1 MVPVSHAVTPRL
13 EVAGLRIRRKG
24 RVVLDDFNLT
34 LGPGRLAWV
43 TGENGAGKSSL
54 LRVLAGR
61 LRPEAGGVRMEP
73 DATSVAYYH
82 PGMGLPRDSRVGDWL
97 RLLGLSDA
105 TDRRLAPS
113 VGPGDGI
120 ARLSTGEH
128 KRLLLVGILSRGAP
142 FTFLDEPYEQR
153 PPDAKATLTQM
164 LLERAQGGV
173 VVVATN
179 QEVPAVGQPLVI
191 HVDGEPGRE
200 ASSEGDMP

>member
-1 MVPVSHAVTPRL
+1 MTPRL

-24 RVVLDDFNLT
+24 RVVLEDFDLT
-34 LGPGRLAWV
+34 LGPGQLAWV

-61 LRPEAGGVRMEP
+61 LRPEAGEVRMEP
-73 DATSVAYYH
+73 EATSVAYYH
-82 PGMGLPRDSRVGDWL
+82 PAMALPRDPRVGDWW
-97 RLLGLSDA
+97 RLLGEPDT
-105 TDRRLAPS
+105 TDRGLAPS

-120 ARLSTGEH
+120 ARLSTGEQ
-128 KRLLLVGILSRGAP
+128 KRLLLVGILSRSTA
-142 FTFLDEPYEQR
+142 FTFLDEPYEHLS
-153 PPDAKATLTQM
+153 PDAKATLTQM
-164 LLERAQGGV
+164 LLERAQSGV

-200 ASSEGDMP
+200 AISHGGTS